1 MQSCEISMPGP
12 GNFCLVHVSL
22 VPVLNVVGEQ
32 VNFLLIWWHKF
43 SSITVQEHIDIVYF
57 IT

>member
-1 MQSCEISMPGP
+1 MFFCTLMWLPGP

-32 VNFLLIWWHKF
+32 VSLV
-43 SSITVQEHIDIVYF
+43 ITFFTVNLDNMIYILEF
-57 IT
+57 R

>member
-1 MQSCEISMPGP
+1 MAFARFQRSSYILDLLDNDFHEHFLKLSGP

-32 VNFLLIWWHKF
+32 VNDLN
-43 SSITVQEHIDIVYF
+43 S
-57 IT
+57 

>member
-1 MQSCEISMPGP
+1 MVSHFFSLMSSGP

-32 VNFLLIWWHKF
+32 VIFSTKF
-43 SSITVQEHIDIVYF
+43 DDSLDVIFCNSDSLELV
-57 IT
+57 